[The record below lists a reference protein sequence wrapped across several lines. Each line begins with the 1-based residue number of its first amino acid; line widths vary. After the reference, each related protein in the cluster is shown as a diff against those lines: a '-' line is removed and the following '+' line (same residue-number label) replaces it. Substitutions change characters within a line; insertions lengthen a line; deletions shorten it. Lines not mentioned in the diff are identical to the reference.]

1 MSFFLSMLGLL
12 ILIGI
17 LLFVIEHWKFVLVLI
32 AILIVGGIVTIYIY
46 LDKQDDEACQ
56 QAKEANT
63 IESWQAYLEDYPDG
77 NCANEAKQAP
87 KQIDKNACEKAKSK
101 NKYGWKKYLEEFP
114 EGTCADKAK
123 SRLEELRTS
132 SEISF
137 TEGKPKKDLKN
148 GFMWSDKPSNEK
160 RTLQKAKNYCEDLIQ
175 YGYSD
180 WRLPNIDE
188 LRTLIQYCQKTETNG
203 ECKVSEKN
211 NCLNSDC
218 WYPENSCS
226 CSTDEDERYS
236 KLEDVEEFWS
246 SSPRADGENFAWY
259 VDFSKGYID
268 AKDSNSKL
276 AFLCIRG
283 GSGEGEQHVEIEE
296 KQPVTKE
303 NESPQEEASENP
315 TTEESENNDLQPME
329 TYE

>member
-123 SRLEELRTS
+123 SRLEV
-132 SEISF
+132 
-137 TEGKPKKDLKN
+137 
-148 GFMWSDKPSNEK
+148 
-160 RTLQKAKNYCEDLIQ
+160 LQSVVAQDI
-175 YGYSD
+175 
-180 WRLPNIDE
+180 
-188 LRTLIQYCQKTETNG
+188 
-203 ECKVSEKN
+203 
-211 NCLNSDC
+211 
-218 WYPENSCS
+218 
-226 CSTDEDERYS
+226 
-236 KLEDVEEFWS
+236 
-246 SSPRADGENFAWY
+246 
-259 VDFSKGYID
+259 
-268 AKDSNSKL
+268 
-276 AFLCIRG
+276 
-283 GSGEGEQHVEIEE
+283 H
-296 KQPVTKE
+296 
-303 NESPQEEASENP
+303 
-315 TTEESENNDLQPME
+315 
-329 TYE
+329 